1 MVWSFQ
7 ALSLGLT
14 LSKPP
19 SVHQLRS
26 SPTPIFT
33 VSKKA
38 LDWSN
43 PWPLVIERPTSP
55 SPLSSPEVGWDW
67 NLQSSN
73 HLVFSVISLILKL
86 AGVLPYISSSNS
98 SVIERGSLQI
108 KKRQPSYH
116 SEYSEGFRISVPGT
130 TPPGT
135 KTEYVSYNT
144 TWLNE
149 TLSVNCNLVKYI
161 ENNFIYYKV
170 SHKCGFNKCS

>member
-1 MVWSFQ
+1 MSPW
-7 ALSLGLT
+7 SLGTPTSGHMAVFTNSEAFSFPNAKYLT
-14 LSKPP
+14 L
-19 SVHQLRS
+19 H
-26 SPTPIFT
+26 TPQHF
-33 VSKKA
+33 
-38 LDWSN
+38 
-43 PWPLVIERPTSP
+43 
-55 SPLSSPEVGWDW
+55 PEVSGRVWKF
-67 NLQSSN
+67 QSSN

-98 SVIERGSLQI
+98 SVIERGSLRI
-108 KKRQPSYH
+108 KKRQHSYH
-116 SEYSEGFRISVPGT
+116 SENSEGFRISVPGT

-135 KTEYVSYNT
+135 KTEYVSCNT